1 MTGHADRSLVAAGKR
16 FLSANRLDAAAALTY
31 YSVLSMF
38 PAILV
43 GTSLIGLLDPGATS
57 ALLEGIEGVTPEDGY
72 RIIEAAVEG
81 LQTNPATAG
90 VMALIGLAA
99 ALWAASNYV
108 AAFSRAMN
116 AVFRV
121 AEERPWWMVL
131 VVRVVLTLVVGALTA
146 FAAFAAATGGTV
158 AASVG
163 GAFGVPGAAVTVWE
177 WAKWPLV
184 LLVVAFIVALLYW
197 LAPARTDPFRRR
209 VPGAA
214 LAVVL
219 WVVASAGFGLYVGN
233 FGNYDRTYG
242 TLGGVIVFLIWLWLT
257 NAVLVFGAEYNAS
270 AMRRGAVGPEEPDG
284 AAVGGGDEA
293 GGGAEGSAGSSH
305 SDGPAESW
313 SYEA

>member
-219 WVVASAGFGLYVGN
+219 WVVASAGFGLALSRSELRGLMAHTGGNPLFVDVTLRVRDAGPIGYRIQPLAADDVAN
-233 FGNYDRTYG
+233 FGVDDLDRGHAFPSVIIFQRGVNYAR
-242 TLGGVIVFLIWLWLT
+242 VRW
-257 NAVLVFGAEYNAS
+257 A
-270 AMRRGAVGPEEPDG
+270 
-284 AAVGGGDEA
+284 
-293 GGGAEGSAGSSH
+293 
-305 SDGPAESW
+305 
-313 SYEA
+313 